1 MVNSNNCH
9 TFALGNN
16 KTDLIMIE
24 REPFK
29 PIIRKEDFW
38 GEEKYVIGVEH
49 YKQAIFLPAL
59 TSEEIVD
66 LQVAINNFLSEKQ

>member
-9 TFALGNN
+9 TFALVNI

-24 REPFK
+24 RETFK
-29 PIIRKEDFW
+29 PIIRKEDFLN
-38 GEEKYVIGVEH
+38 EEKYLIGVEH
-49 YKQAIFLPAL
+49 YRQAIFLPAL
-59 TSEEIVD
+59 TIEEIVD